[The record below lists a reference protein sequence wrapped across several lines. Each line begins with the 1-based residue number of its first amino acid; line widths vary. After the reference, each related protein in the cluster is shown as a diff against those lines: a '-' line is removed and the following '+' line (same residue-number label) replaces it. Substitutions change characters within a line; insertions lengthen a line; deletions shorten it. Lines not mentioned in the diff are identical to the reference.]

1 MGEGKRRYNW
11 TKIITWAIILL
22 VSYVI
27 WFKMVPGAFEYV
39 MGQRKCNQPCL
50 SVTYKYNNIWRYLNV
65 YIVGDKQWWCYV
77 G

>member
-1 MGEGKRRYNW
+1 MMFVLKMVQMGEGKRRYNW

-39 MGQRKCNQPCL
+39 MG
-50 SVTYKYNNIWRYLNV
+50 
-65 YIVGDKQWWCYV
+65 
-77 G
+77 